1 MRADCGSYIV
11 TTYRQT
17 EATYGG
23 EIEKKER
30 KRKERKQK
38 KEKDKIK
45 YVIHKTMKQFLL

>member
-23 EIEKKER
+23 EIEKKRKKKKRKKTEKR
-30 KRKERKQK
+30 KRQ
-38 KEKDKIK
+38 D
-45 YVIHKTMKQFLL
+45 